1 MSPKKAEWK
10 GAERRQSHNPNGPM
24 WQWKTPREKAS
35 PVYTRESDVPGYKEA
50 VRRFMGEG
58 TED

>member
-1 MSPKKAEWK
+1 MPPEKETWK
-10 GAERRQSHNPNGPM
+10 GANRRQPNNPSGPM

-35 PVYTRESDVPGYKEA
+35 PVYTRESDVPGYREA
-50 VRRFMGEG
+50 VRKLIREK